1 MSPSSPV
8 LDASRFLARLAELSP
23 DQWRVLGRASDDPAA
38 DDPTLL
44 GGATAPPALVA
55 ALRALALP
63 GRREAHTVLMEW
75 LDALATPVLAAAAS
89 DPAWSTADAARALAR
104 AERAALALLVS
115 DALPARWFAELYAP
129 FAPVLP
135 IAALRAPAAP

>member
-8 LDASRFLARLAELSP
+8 LDASRFLARLSELSP
-23 DQWRVLGRASDDPAA
+23 DQWRALGRPGDDPTV
-38 DDPTLL
+38 DDPTLD
-44 GGATAPPALVA
+44 GAAAPPALAA

-63 GRREAHTVLMEW
+63 GRREAYTVLVEW
-75 LDALATPVLAAAAS
+75 LDALATPVLAAAAA
-89 DPAWSTADAARALAR
+89 DPGWSTADAARALAR

-115 DALPARWFAELYAP
+115 DALSPRWFAELYAP

-135 IAALRAPAAP
+135 IAALRQPAAP